1 MDDVKKNFTPQER
14 TQLIAEA
21 LDKTLQGAKKAGFDS
36 TDAAEGLSLLCV
48 QTVKPPHQHHLN
60 LEGGTNRLHADLN
73 APTDQS
79 GHMYGMPTIR
89 PSEGIQS
96 GKRGSSH
103 CDAVGYGDLW

>member
-1 MDDVKKNFTPQER
+1 MDNLKDIFGPKER
-14 TQLIAEA
+14 TQLIAE
-21 LDKTLQGAKKAGFDS
+21 LWDETLARAKKAGFDS
-36 TDAAEGLSLLCV
+36 ADAAEGLSFLCV
-48 QTVKPPHQHHLN
+48 QSVKPPHQHHVN

-89 PSEGIQS
+89 PSDGIQS

-103 CDAVGYGDLW
+103 CDAVGYGNLW